1 MSWNRSYLQYKKL
14 VKELLFVYSEK
25 EYMEEVLKDAHS
37 DFERF
42 YLDYCIKNDI
52 NKQKLD
58 EDNSEKIEK
67 ILPHPEQPQE
77 DETGRTSS
85 APVASEEIKKDPA
98 YKTFSRIYRLI
109 AKKIHPDKFSNLK
122 KTEEIKEK
130 EEMFKQASAAFTNR
144 NWASLLDVA
153 EKLDIKP
160 YSFDGLNRRLRDETS
175 NIRKEI
181 SSIES
186 RYSWKFHE
194 CEDDEVCK
202 EQLIRHFLNQLFNLG
217 L

>member
-25 EYMEEVLKDAHS
+25 EYMEEVLKDAHR
-37 DFERF
+37 DFETF
-42 YLDYCIKNDI
+42 YLDYCIKNNI

-77 DETGRTSS
+77 DESGRTPS
-85 APVASEEIKKDPA
+85 APVAPEETKKDPA

-130 EEMFKQASAAFTNR
+130 EEMFKKASAAFTNR
-144 NWASLLDVA
+144 NWASLLEVA

-181 SSIES
+181 SSIED

-194 CEDDEVCK
+194 CGDDEDCK
-202 EQLIRHFLNQLFNLG
+202 ERLIRYFLNQLFDLG